1 MGFVFEF
8 NPAKAANNLKKH
20 GVSFTEAMTIF
31 DDPLAQTFPD
41 ELHSEDEDRCITI
54 GLSSQQRLLFIS
66 HLEEDNRIRL
76 IGARLAENAEREA
89 YEELKRRS

>member
-8 NPAKAANNLKKH
+8 DPRKAESNLTKH
-20 GVSFTEAMTIF
+20 GISFREAMTVF

-41 ELHSEDEDRCITI
+41 DLHSEDESRSITI
-54 GLSSQQRLLFIS
+54 GLSSRQRLLFLS
-66 HLEEDNRIRL
+66 HLEFDNNIRL
-76 IGARLAENAEREA
+76 IGARLAEKPERDA